1 MDVRVGVLV
10 LLVLAGNWVS
20 DARDIEALKVSGVE
34 YGAGKIDVC
43 TLCEEY
49 VTTAL
54 DYLNDEKTHEE
65 VLEALHKSCSQM
77 RNLADQC
84 TMVVD
89 RYAEMLFTDISSV
102 QPLGF
107 CKKVGLCKK
116 AVVSS
121 LPTKRTKCEICH
133 QAIDEV
139 LDKLKD
145 PDTELG
151 IIESLLKACNA
162 VGDKYKSKCKK
173 MVFEFG
179 PVLLVDAGSFV
190 EKLDICTTFHACPRH
205 NAALPEGKIEMVTSS

>member
-1 MDVRVGVLV
+1 MDVRVGLLV

-20 DARDIEALKVSGVE
+20 DARDIEASKVSGVDM
-34 YGAGKIDVC
+34 DVC

-49 VTTAL
+49 VTVAL
-54 DYLNDEKTHEE
+54 DYLNDDKTHDE

-77 RNLADQC
+77 RNLAEQC
-84 TMVVD
+84 TTVVD
-89 RYAEMLFTDISSV
+89 RYAEMFFTDISSV

-107 CKKVGLCKK
+107 CKTIGLCRK
-116 AVVSS
+116 ATVSS
-121 LPTKRTKCEICH
+121 LPAKRTKCEICH
-133 QAIDEV
+133 QAVDEM
-139 LDKLKD
+139 LEKLKD

-190 EKLDICTTFHACPRH
+190 EKLDICTTFHACPR
-205 NAALPEGKIEMVTSS
+205 NQAETKEVFPKGMIEMVTSS